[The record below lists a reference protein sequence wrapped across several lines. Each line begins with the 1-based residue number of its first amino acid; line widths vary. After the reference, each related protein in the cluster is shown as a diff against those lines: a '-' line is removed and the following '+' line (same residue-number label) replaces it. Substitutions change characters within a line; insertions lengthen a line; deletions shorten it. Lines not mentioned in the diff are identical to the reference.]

1 MSEQAHERLRRLI
14 RRSRVV
20 ELPTLYE
27 LLGTQSRM
35 TVFRRL
41 REIGYRS
48 SFTHAGRYYTLAD
61 IPTFDE
67 QGLWFYG
74 DIGFS
79 RVGTL
84 KETTVVQVEQTPEGR
99 THAELRNLLRVRVH
113 NTLLGLLR
121 EGRIGREPLG
131 ETYLYVSADPQ
142 RAAAQI
148 GERLELRTLMAEV
161 LRLPTEEE
169 VVEVLVE
176 ALRAA
181 PLIPAPDE
189 VSRRLTARG
198 VNLEPRH
205 VEHVYEAHQLV
216 AGKKT
221 AHFNSQRS
229 QP

>member
-1 MSEQAHERLRRLI
+1 MSEQAYENLRRLFQ
-14 RRSRVV
+14 RTRVV

-27 LLGTQSRM
+27 VLGTQSRM

-41 REIGYRS
+41 RETGYRS

-61 IPTFDE
+61 IPVFDE

-79 RVGTL
+79 CVGTL
-84 KETTVVQVEQTPEGR
+84 KETTAVQVEQTPEGR

-121 EGRIGREPLG
+121 ERRIGREPLG
-131 ETYLYVSADPQ
+131 KTYLYVSADPQ
-142 RAAAQI
+142 RATAQVD
-148 GERLELRTLMAEV
+148 ERLQLRTLMAEA

-181 PLIPAPDE
+181 PLIPAPEE
-189 VSRRLTARG
+189 VSGRLMARG
-198 VNLEPRH
+198 VHLELRH
-205 VEHVYEAHQLV
+205 VEHVYEKHHLV
-216 AGKKT
+216 TGKKT
-221 AHFNSQRS
+221 AHSNSQPSRR
-229 QP
+229 

>member
-1 MSEQAHERLRRLI
+1 MNEQAHERLRRLI
-14 RRSRVV
+14 RRNRVV
-20 ELPTLYE
+20 ELPLLYE
-27 LLGTQSRM
+27 VLGTQSRM

-41 REIGYRS
+41 RETGYRS

-84 KETTVVQVEQTPEGR
+84 KETTAVQVEQTPEGR

-121 EGRIGREPLG
+121 EERIGREPLG
-131 ETYLYVSADPQ
+131 QTYLYVSADPQ
-142 RAAAQI
+142 RAAVQI
-148 GERLELRTLMAEV
+148 GERVALRSLMAEV

-189 VSRRLTARG
+189 ISRRLMARG
-198 VNLEPRH
+198 VNMEPRH

-221 AHFNSQRS
+221 THFNS
-229 QP
+229 